1 MRLEQEFTVA
11 RPLTQVWEFF
21 QDVPEVAKCLPGAE
35 LTEALGGGEYKGKLD
50 AKMGP
55 ISVSFEGKAKVTTD
69 VDSRT
74 GVIEGS
80 GADRR
85 GGSRGKVKVDYVLV
99 SVGSGT
105 QVTVE
110 ADVSLSGPAAQF
122 GRVGLIKE
130 MSSRL
135 IKDFTACLEG
145 KLAAK
150 TVEEAEAITA
160 SELSGISLFFA
171 SLGSIIVNFFK
182 KIFGREN

>member
-1 MRLEQEFTVA
+1 MRIDQEFTVA
-11 RPLTQVWEFF
+11 RPLTQVWDFF

-55 ISVSFEGKAKVTTD
+55 MSISFEGKAKVTTD
-69 VDSRT
+69 VDSKT

-99 SVGSGT
+99 AVGNGT
-105 QVTVE
+105 QVTME
-110 ADVSLSGPAAQF
+110 ADVTLSGPAAQF

-130 MSSRL
+130 MSARL
-135 IKDFTACLEG
+135 IMDFTACLEG
-145 KLAAK
+145 KLAAE

-160 SELSGISLFFA
+160 SELSGIRLFFA
-171 SLGSIIVNFFK
+171 SLGSIFANFLRK
-182 KIFGREN
+182 LFGREN

>member
-1 MRLEQEFTVA
+1 
-11 RPLTQVWEFF
+11 
-21 QDVPEVAKCLPGAE
+21 
-35 LTEALGGGEYKGKLD
+35 
-50 AKMGP
+50 
-55 ISVSFEGKAKVTTD
+55 
-69 VDSRT
+69 
-74 GVIEGS
+74 
-80 GADRR
+80 
-85 GGSRGKVKVDYVLV
+85 LV

-150 TVEEAEAITA
+150 TVQEAEAITA

-171 SLGSIIVNFFK
+171 SLGSIIANFFK